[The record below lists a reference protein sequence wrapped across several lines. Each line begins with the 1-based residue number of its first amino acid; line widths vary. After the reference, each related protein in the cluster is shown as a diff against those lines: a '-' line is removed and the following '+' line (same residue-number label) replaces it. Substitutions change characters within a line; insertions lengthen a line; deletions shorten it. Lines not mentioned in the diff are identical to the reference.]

1 MVVLIP
7 SFLLIFLGAVLQ
19 RTRVFSDA
27 FWLEVES
34 ATYYVFFPALLT
46 TSLATAN
53 FRDYPSLPMA
63 GAVITG
69 VICVACLTLFLQRV
83 GSMDG
88 PAFSS
93 VFQGAMRPN
102 SYIGVATAMALA
114 GGEGVTLCAIAMMV
128 TIPLVNLL
136 CVPVVAHF
144 GTKKDNSLASTVW
157 EIAKNPLILACALG
171 VGLNVGGFPLPQP
184 VFEAVNQLGKASM
197 PLGLLTVGAGLRF
210 SGLHAKITPLLL
222 SSLLKLFLLPLFTA
236 LACLLYQAPP
246 LPTLIAVQYAALPA
260 SASSYILARQLGGD
274 EALMAAIITTQ
285 TILAA
290 LTLPFIASI
299 FA

>member
-1 MVVLIP
+1 MIVLIP

-19 RTRVFSDA
+19 RGKVFSQE
-27 FWLEVES
+27 FWSETER

-53 FRDYPSLPMA
+53 FRDYPSLPLA

-69 VICVACLTLFLQRV
+69 VICVACLSLLLQRV
-83 GSMDG
+83 GAMDG

-144 GTKKDNSLASTVW
+144 GSRDSSLASTVW
-157 EIAKNPLILACALG
+157 EIAKNPLILSCALG
-171 VGLNVGGFPLPQP
+171 VGINVGGVPLPQP